1 MRTYIIRRLLLMI
14 PTMIVVSIVAFF
26 TIRFIPGNVVEI
38 NIFRSV
44 QTLLFVPVLLLV
56 LPSHLL

>member
-14 PTMIVVSIVAFF
+14 PTMIVVSIVVFF

-38 NIFRSV
+38 NIFHSV

>member
-14 PTMIVVSIVAFF
+14 PTMIVVSIVVFF